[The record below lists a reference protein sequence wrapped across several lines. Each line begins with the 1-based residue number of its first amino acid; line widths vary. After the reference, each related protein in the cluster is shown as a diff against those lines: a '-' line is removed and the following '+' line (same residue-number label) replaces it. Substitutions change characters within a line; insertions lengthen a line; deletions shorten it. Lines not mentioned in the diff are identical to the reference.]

1 MLVGVRIHYQENEA
15 TADDLVRCVVEHP
28 LRGRD
33 LALHQAPLVSGDHAL
48 RDAVQNAARE
58 LLAGQKLLPGGAA
71 AARAVACERTPRAD
85 GGALLTLLYG
95 VISCRNYASR
105 YYQFE

>member
-1 MLVGVRIHYQENEA
+1 VLVGVRIHYQENEA

-58 LLAGQKLLPGGAA
+58 LLAGQKLLPDRAA
-71 AARAVACERTPRAD
+71 AGRRPRALLPVS
-85 GGALLTLLYG
+85 ALRG
-95 VISCRNYASR
+95 RMAER
-105 YYQFE
+105 Y